1 MWSTQEGGKE
11 GGREKEGR
19 EEGEGRR
26 GKGGREGGEGR
37 GKDRREGGMAC
48 PAGQPANRI
57 TLIISEEEANQS
69 HM

>member
-1 MWSTQEGGKE
+1 MRSTEEGGKE
-11 GGREKEGR
+11 GGSEKERR
-19 EEGEGRR
+19 EEGE
-26 GKGGREGGEGR
+26 GREGGEGR

-57 TLIISEEEANQS
+57 PLIIREEEANQS